1 MKKSGIE
8 LLSDLEIKKAKPKN
22 KPYNLRDGNGLFVQ
36 IHPNGSKY
44 FQLRTTLHGKP
55 KLIQIGSYSYMALI
69 EARKISSE
77 KKRLI
82 KVEKIDPILSEKL
95 NKQKKAKEAD
105 ATFKRIAEDWIVL
118 RVDDGMA
125 PSTVLK
131 IKQSFNA
138 NVYKSLG
145 NYPIKSISNDQ
156 IRSCLLVM
164 QKRGA
169 LELMDKTRGWI
180 KRIFEFAKSDGLID
194 ENPMPIKDERL
205 KKHTGKKF
213 PHFKYRGD
221 AGSFLRKLEDYSGSY
236 EVYACAYLQ
245 LHFAQRP
252 SELRLAKWEEFD
264 FDNAIWTLPIERSK
278 TAKSM
283 VNLHKI
289 MLSKQ
294 SLSVLKELKTYS
306 NGGDYLFSTRYDNKP
321 ISEATIRKVYRTLF
335 VKYRVVTHGCRHFFS
350 TQVNES
356 GKFRNDVIESF
367 LSHKDKNEIRNI
379 YNEAEYLREKKE
391 LAQWWSDELDHMRNE
406 SK

>member
-1 MKKSGIE
+1 M
-8 LLSDLEIKKAKPKN
+8 
-22 KPYNLRDGNGLFVQ
+22 Q

-221 AGSFLRKLEDYSGSY
+221 AGSF
-236 EVYACAYLQ
+236 
-245 LHFAQRP
+245 
-252 SELRLAKWEEFD
+252 
-264 FDNAIWTLPIERSK
+264 
-278 TAKSM
+278 
-283 VNLHKI
+283 
-289 MLSKQ
+289 
-294 SLSVLKELKTYS
+294 
-306 NGGDYLFSTRYDNKP
+306 
-321 ISEATIRKVYRTLF
+321 
-335 VKYRVVTHGCRHFFS
+335 
-350 TQVNES
+350 
-356 GKFRNDVIESF
+356 
-367 LSHKDKNEIRNI
+367 
-379 YNEAEYLREKKE
+379 
-391 LAQWWSDELDHMRNE
+391 
-406 SK
+406 